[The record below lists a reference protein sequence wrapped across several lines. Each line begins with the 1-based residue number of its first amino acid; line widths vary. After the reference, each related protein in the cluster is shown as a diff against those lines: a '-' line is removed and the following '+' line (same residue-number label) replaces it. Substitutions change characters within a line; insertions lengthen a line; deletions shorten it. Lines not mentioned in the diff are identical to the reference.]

1 MKNIWDIGISIILFL
16 QGLGGWLA
24 APMKLITFLGKVEFY
39 LVLMPALYWCWDMR
53 LGLRTGVLL
62 MLSGGLNDVLKIA
75 FHQPR
80 PFWVDQRVQPLS
92 VETNFGFPSGHAQ
105 NGIAVWGLIAHAL
118 RRRWAWPV
126 ALVLAILISLSRAYL
141 GVHFPHSLLLGWLVG
156 ALLLWAFLRWES
168 PVSRWLKERSL
179 GQQVLVAFFA
189 SLALLGLSALSLLSL
204 GDWQVPASWAQ
215 AALASTGEP
224 IDPLT
229 PKYAF
234 TSAGVL
240 FGMGAGAA
248 WLVRAGGFR
257 SDGPAGKRLTRYVL
271 GMVGLLGLWFGLG
284 EVLPHDP
291 SLLALVLRYVTAA
304 LAGVWVSA
312 AAPALFLRLN
322 LAEEAGESG
331 S

>member
-1 MKNIWDIGISIILFL
+1 MESIWDIGLSIILFL

-24 APMKLITFLGKVEFY
+24 APMKLITFLGTVEFY

-62 MLSGGLNDVLKIA
+62 MLSGGLNDALKIA

-105 NGIAVWGLIAHAL
+105 NGIAVWGLLADAV

-126 ALVLAILISLSRAYL
+126 ALALAFLISLSRAYL
-141 GVHFPHSLLLGWLVG
+141 GVHFPHSLLFGWLVG
-156 ALLLWAFLRWES
+156 ALLLWAFLRCEA
-168 PVSRWLKERSL
+168 PVTRWLKERSL

-189 SLALLGLSALSLLSL
+189 SLALLALSALSLLSV
-204 GDWQVPASWAQ
+204 GDWQVPAAWAQ
-215 AALASTGEP
+215 AALASTGEA

-248 WLVRAGGFR
+248 WLFHAGGFH
-257 SDGPAGKRLTRYVL
+257 SGGPAGKRLARYLL

-284 EVLPHDP
+284 AVLSHDA
-291 SLLALVLRYVTAA
+291 SLLSLVVRYVTAA
-304 LAGVWVSA
+304 LAGGWVSA
-312 AAPALFLRLN
+312 VAPALFLRLN
-322 LAEEAGESG
+322 LAEKAAQSG
-331 S
+331 I